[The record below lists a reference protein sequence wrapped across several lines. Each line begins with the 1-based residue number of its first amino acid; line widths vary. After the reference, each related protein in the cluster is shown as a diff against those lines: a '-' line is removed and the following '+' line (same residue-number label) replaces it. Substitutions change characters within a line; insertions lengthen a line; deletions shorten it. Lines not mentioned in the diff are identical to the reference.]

1 MNLWPEDENAKYIIL
16 CSFGGF
22 SMRCF
27 QFAEGV
33 TEGPCG
39 GSKTIKA
46 GLNRVKKR
54 YIFVY
59 KTVIL
64 NFTFP
69 LLTAISVKY
78 ILSFCHSIFLAKYR
92 SCN

>member
-1 MNLWPEDENAKYIIL
+1 MAYLQRGSSRA
-16 CSFGGF
+16 
-22 SMRCF
+22 
-27 QFAEGV
+27 
-33 TEGPCG
+33 PCG

-59 KTVIL
+59 NIVIL

-69 LLTAISVKY
+69 LLFAISVKY
-78 ILSFCHSIFLAKYR
+78 ILSFCHSIFFLAKYR
-92 SCN
+92 SCNQADFV